1 LDGRVTDIENVNGW
15 FVESGKLHNPPV
27 HCITHQAMI
36 DALQAKT
43 EKIKRQL
50 ELKALEETTKSE
62 KKKGGP
68 HRKGASIDD
77 GLVEFD
83 RVEVIRM
90 RKEKAQKALLGNQP
104 MPERITSPSIL
115 PLGNSKL
122 AIR

>member
-1 LDGRVTDIENVNGW
+1 VTKWVMHGITSSRSQNVHPALYHVLDGRVTDIENVNGW
-15 FVESGKLHNPPV
+15 FVESGKLHTPPV

-36 DALQAKT
+36 DAVQAKT
-43 EKIKRQL
+43 ENIKRQL
-50 ELKALEETTKSE
+50 ELKALGETTKSE

-90 RKEKAQKALLGNQP
+90 RK
-104 MPERITSPSIL
+104 
-115 PLGNSKL
+115 
-122 AIR
+122 